1 QWVTWHGFAL
11 NVTTDLSYFDLMVP
25 CGIAD
30 VEMTSVAAEIAR
42 NAGGTAE
49 AIPPAL
55 PRAVREAL
63 IAAWGEVFQRL
74 PRPVDHLTV

>member
-1 QWVTWHGFAL
+1 
-11 NVTTDLSYFDLMVP
+11 VTTDLSYFDLMVP

-42 NAGGTAE
+42 TTGGTAD

-55 PRAVREAL
+55 DQAVRAAVIE
-63 IAAWGEVFQRL
+63 AWGEVFDRS
-74 PRPVDHLTV
+74 PRAATAAPPRAAG